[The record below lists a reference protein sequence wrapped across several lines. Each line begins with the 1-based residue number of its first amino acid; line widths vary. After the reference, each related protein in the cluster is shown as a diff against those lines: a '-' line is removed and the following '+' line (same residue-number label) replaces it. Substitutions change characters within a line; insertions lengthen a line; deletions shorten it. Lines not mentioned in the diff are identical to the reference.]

1 MIAGGFCNADG
12 GFVGTNFL
20 VGAGSGLEGGVGDRI
35 RCLCTSPRK
44 TEPICVDMFF
54 GGRLEDELAFS
65 GLVTLSRLSPSAH
78 SFSPTTAAS
87 GACSV
92 EMQPSQFEIQRE
104 VENLRDIR
112 RRSTAGG
119 PGTLVLDP
127 DLPNQS
133 VLGAAQLNYWDPS
146 QSASGSSSSTE
157 DSGSSADD
165 HDDDGSDGGDPSS
178 LFWVPARLHPEID
191 PAEFRAFIKEHART
205 PADGSTSLDRSFSIS
220 SGGFGRKKS
229 MLNREYKP
237 TVNDGVENEGQVFP
251 LRRNRS
257 SYYNVGPQLS
267 ISDLQKLDEL
277 AEEASQSDDP
287 SKLRSV
293 LRRSLSMN
301 MSPSGVCS
309 SPHRPQYSFC
319 APLLTPS
326 DSNSAMSHSD

>member
-1 MIAGGFCNADG
+1 MLGQGLKGEWAIESDVSVRLQEIQNLSGR
-12 GFVGTNFL
+12 TYFL
-20 VGAGSGLEGGVGDRI
+20 VAGE
-35 RCLCTSPRK
+35 
-44 TEPICVDMFF
+44 
-54 GGRLEDELAFS
+54 RLREVVLAFS
-65 GLVTLSRLSPSAH
+65 GLVTVSLSTH
-78 SFSPTTAAS
+78 SFSCPTTATL
-87 GACSV
+87 GACFV

-112 RRSTAGG
+112 RRSSAGG
-119 PGTLVLDP
+119 PGGLVLDP

-133 VLGAAQLNYWDPS
+133 ALGAAQLNYWDPT
-146 QSASGSSSSTE
+146 QAASGSSSSAE
-157 DSGSSADD
+157 ESGSSADD
-165 HDDDGSDGGDPSS
+165 HDDGSDGGDPNS

-205 PADGSTSLDRSFSIS
+205 PVDGSSPLDRSFSTSS
-220 SGGFGRKKS
+220 SGLGRKKS

-237 TVNDGVENEGQVFP
+237 SVNDGVENEGQVVP

-293 LRRSLSMN
+293 LRRSLSLN
-301 MSPSGVCS
+301 MSPSGASFSTLPPVTL
-309 SPHRPQYSFC
+309 SPFINLPY
-319 APLLTPS
+319 TV
-326 DSNSAMSHSD
+326 